1 MPDDL
6 DVPRLGASTPIDAA
20 FTPLAATA
28 PNLEPSP
35 FMTTIHLL
43 AAPLHTTTRKST
55 LAPLAAA
62 IGLAF
67 LATTVCAAD
76 FTITGPDSTARTLGA
91 ASGQTGTVTATG
103 VLTIGGGTVAV
114 TISGNNATLNN
125 LGTISQTGTGRVIR
139 DNIGVTNLIVNNGSA
154 TNATATLQTANGD
167 VIQMNQPVA
176 SVTLNNYGRMISLN
190 PSGGGSQAVDFSA
203 ITSGANVVN
212 NYAGGRMQ
220 ATEADAVRPGVN
232 GVVFNAGTILSVT
245 TTGSSSD
252 GIDLQNNT
260 GGQITNDTTGLVEGA
275 RHGITGGAV
284 DATVNYA
291 ASITNRAG
299 GRIQGD
305 NGSGLNFDGFNGR
318 QLVTV
323 INAGT
328 IVGNGVTGDGDGI
341 DVDGLVSINNSGVI
355 RSVNA
360 FSPLASGVAFS
371 EGISV
376 GGGTIVN
383 SGTIEGLV
391 AAGNTNALGRGIT
404 LVGNDITTGPLA
416 GTREGIYGNAVV
428 TNNAGGIIRGQNDSA
443 IVVGGPATG
452 FTVSITNNA
461 GASIVGGSATAA
473 AIVTSFDN
481 DTVTNGGTINGASS
495 GKAIDL
501 GGGNNRLNIVGG
513 QAFIIGDVSGGTGG
527 SNILA
532 INPGSGNRFA
542 YAGSLSNFDNVGI
555 GAGTTELT
563 GVSRFVGKTT
573 IGPNGTLVLNGTNRL
588 AAASSLDL
596 AGGKLQLL
604 NTAGVDGQTFS
615 VFSLEADSAIDLG
628 GSSLTF
634 GSLGTVVDDA
644 LLTITGFFGASPS
657 DYAFRIV
664 GDLSGNASFQE
675 LLSNLTIDGRAASFR
690 FDGVFT
696 DIRAVPEPA
705 SVLLLV
711 FGLAIGVVTLRR
723 RGIAA

>member
-1 MPDDL
+1 
-6 DVPRLGASTPIDAA
+6 
-20 FTPLAATA
+20 
-28 PNLEPSP
+28 
-35 FMTTIHLL
+35 MTTIHL
-43 AAPLHTTTRKST
+43 PLQTSHPLRRKST
-55 LAPLAAA
+55 RAPQAAA

-67 LATTVCAAD
+67 FAMAASAAD
-76 FTITGPDSTARTLGA
+76 FTIAAPDSTARTLGSG
-91 ASGQTGTVTATG
+91 SGQNGTVTATG

-114 TISGNNATLNN
+114 TITGNNATLNN
-125 LGTISQTGTGRVIR
+125 LGTISQTGAGRVIR
-139 DNIGVTNLIVNNGSA
+139 DNTGVANLTVNNGSV
-154 TNATATLQTANGD
+154 TNATALMQTANGD

-176 SVTLNNYGRMISLN
+176 GVTLNNYGRMISLN

-203 ITSGANVVN
+203 ITSGANLVN
-212 NYAGGRMQ
+212 NYAGGLMR
-220 ATEADAVRPGVN
+220 ATEADAVRPGAN

-252 GIDLQNNT
+252 GIDLQSNN
-260 GGQITNDTTGLVEGA
+260 GGQITNDTTGLIEGG
-275 RHGITGGAV
+275 RHGITGGAI

-360 FSPLASGVAFS
+360 FSPVTSGVAFS
-371 EGISV
+371 EGITV

-416 GTREGIYGNAVV
+416 GTREGLYGNATV
-428 TNNAGGIIRGQNDSA
+428 TNNAGGVIRGQNDSA
-443 IVVGGPATG
+443 IVVDGPATG

-461 GASIVGGSATAA
+461 GATITGGSATAA

-501 GGGNNRLNIVGG
+501 GGGNNRLDIVGG
-513 QAFIIGDVSGGTGG
+513 RAFIIGDVSGGAGG

-542 YAGSLSNFDNVGI
+542 YAGSLSNFDAVGI
-555 GAGTTELT
+555 GAGTTELS
-563 GVSRFVGKTT
+563 GVSRFAGRTT

-604 NTAGVDGQTFS
+604 NTAGVDGQTFAG
-615 VFSLEADSAIDLG
+615 FSLEADSLIDLG

-644 LLTITGFFGASPS
+644 LLTITGFFGMAPS
-657 DYAFRIV
+657 DYAFRFV
-664 GDLSGNASFQE
+664 GDLTGSASFQE
-675 LLSNLTIDGRAASFR
+675 LLSNVTIDGRAASFR
-690 FDGVFT
+690 YDGAFT

-705 SVLLLV
+705 SVLLMGL
-711 FGLAIGVVTLRR
+711 GLAIGVVRMRR
-723 RGIAA
+723 RSVGRRTAA